1 MATGKHRTRRDM
13 ALSCNNI
20 ETEILMSMSSNIRG
34 FAGEQGSKLLRRLAF
49 EITRTLKSCDPERVH
64 DLRVAIRRFNQL
76 LRVLKPCFLGKEMRK
91 IRRQLKTI
99 MNSAG
104 EVRNC
109 DIALKLLSKA
119 AGGEEVNLSLKI
131 KDQRRLRERELR
143 GLLRPWMDRKSS
155 SKWRAALGP
164 ALANMEQTLAEE
176 PIESTAQ
183 RELPRMARDFF
194 KKGKRAAGTKAS
206 IEELH
211 QFRISAKKFRYTL
224 ELLDCVCDDSL
235 VRLQEPMKRT
245 QTLLG
250 DINDIA
256 TLQQMVLGHK
266 GAHAVEQWLEKR
278 QQKRI
283 DEFRRYWKEQFGAPE
298 TATEWIE
305 RLSHP
310 AAESRILKKPVKSG
324 GTTLR
329 AQWAVA

>member
-1 MATGKHRTRRDM
+1 
-13 ALSCNNI
+13 
-20 ETEILMSMSSNIRG
+20 MSNDIQS
-34 FAGEQGSKLLRRLAF
+34 FAGEQGSKLLSQLAF

-76 LRVLKPCFLGKEMRK
+76 LRVLRPCFLGKEMRK

-109 DIALKLLSKA
+109 HIALKLLSKA
-119 AGGEEVNLSLKI
+119 AGEVNLSLRI
-131 KDQRRLRERELR
+131 KNQRRQRERELL

-155 SKWRAALGP
+155 SKWRATLGP
-164 ALANMEQTLAEE
+164 ALANMDQMLAEE
-176 PIESTAQ
+176 RIESTAQ

-211 QFRISAKKFRYTL
+211 NFRISAKKFRYTL
-224 ELLDCVCDDSL
+224 ELLACVYDAPIVC
-235 VRLQEPMKRT
+235 LQEPMKRT

-256 TLQQMVLGHK
+256 TLQQMVSGHK

-278 QQKRI
+278 QQRRME
-283 DEFRRYWKEQFGAPE
+283 EFRRYWKEQFGAPE

-310 AAESRILKKPVKSG
+310 AAVSRTLKKPAESAE
-324 GTTLR
+324 TTFRPSVR
-329 AQWAVA
+329 ARSAVA